1 MAETVEVATGMV
13 AIDTMMAARAQLTSA
28 YLLHAD
34 EPALIETGPS
44 NSLANVI
51 EGLAQLGIG
60 RDDLAHI
67 VVTHI
72 HLDHAGGVGRLSA
85 RFPKATV
92 WVHDR
97 GAPHLAHP
105 AKLVASAT
113 RVYGEQRLHELF
125 GPVDPVDPKR
135 LRPVTEGDRIR
146 LGDRTLDVM
155 YTPGHASHHISLVD
169 SETGALFTGDAL
181 GIHLPDVRVLR
192 PATPPPDVDVELA
205 VDSIERIRRRAGPVL
220 MFSHFGPVDEVDELC
235 TVAARRWKRW
245 AGIVR
250 EAMDETDD
258 VDRIG
263 DILATQVSDE
273 FEPVAGQ
280 GADTG
285 RYEVF
290 GSMRINAMGLV
301 RYWNKRAEREQS
313 APTPASPGAP
323 PHRTPEDRGG
333 RSS

>member
-28 YLLHAD
+28 YLLHAN

-60 RDDLAHI
+60 PDDLAHI

-135 LRPVTEGDRIR
+135 LRPVSEGDRIR

-169 SETGALFTGDAL
+169 SETGALFTGEYR
-181 GIHLPDVRVLR
+181 G
-192 PATPPPDVDVELA
+192 
-205 VDSIERIRRRAGPVL
+205 G
-220 MFSHFGPVDEVDELC
+220 
-235 TVAARRWKRW
+235 
-245 AGIVR
+245 
-250 EAMDETDD
+250 
-258 VDRIG
+258 
-263 DILATQVSDE
+263 
-273 FEPVAGQ
+273 EP
-280 GADTG
+280 
-285 RYEVF
+285 E
-290 GSMRINAMGLV
+290 
-301 RYWNKRAEREQS
+301 
-313 APTPASPGAP
+313 
-323 PHRTPEDRGG
+323 TPEHSTGCKLKTPEHPSGG
-333 RSS
+333 EPRTLG